1 MPNEGRPRSV
11 DEIVAAFTDAWTPA
25 VRVVAVSHVLT
36 TTGLVMPIAE
46 LAALAHA
53 KGAILLVDGAQ
64 AAGGMRVDVS
74 ALGCDAYTVSAH
86 KCIRTNAFGVWPA

>member
-1 MPNEGRPRSV
+1 MPNEGRPRSA
-11 DEIVAAFTDAWTPA
+11 EQILAAFTEAWTPA

-86 KCIRTNAFGVWPA
+86 KCNPHEDF

>member
-36 TTGLVMPIAE
+36 TTGLVMPIGKACIE
-46 LAALAHA
+46 ATAMLRLA
-53 KGAILLVDGAQ
+53 
-64 AAGGMRVDVS
+64 
-74 ALGCDAYTVSAH
+74 
-86 KCIRTNAFGVWPA
+86 